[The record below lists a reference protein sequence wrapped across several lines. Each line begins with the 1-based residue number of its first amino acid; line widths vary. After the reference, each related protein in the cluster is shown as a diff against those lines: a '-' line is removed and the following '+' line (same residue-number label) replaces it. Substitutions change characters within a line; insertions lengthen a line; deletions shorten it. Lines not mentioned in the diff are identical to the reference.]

1 MHRINQYPF
10 ASLLIVVL
18 GLIAPA
24 LAADP
29 GADDR
34 RAAAREASLDRL
46 QTTAELAGTVP
57 IIVQLRTET
66 LPPIGPLRG
75 AAGGIVEAQH
85 RLTRRTR
92 GIARAQDRFAAALAD
107 RSARLSHYRYLP
119 LTALSADS
127 DTLRRLRR
135 MPEVLNISEDRP
147 HRPLLNSSVPHMGG
161 TLADTQ
167 GYTGAEWAVA
177 IIDTGVQTS
186 HPAFAG
192 RVLPQTEACFSG
204 SGIGSGSGV
213 ATGSG
218 SVAIRSLCPNLTPCM
233 GTRYPENT
241 ACGPGAGVACS
252 EHGSCWHGTHVAGI
266 ALGDHSIYRGVA
278 SGAALIPIQVFVIQ
292 DDDLVAYD
300 SDIIA
305 GLEHVLAL
313 SQDGRAIAAVNLS
326 LGGDTYA
333 STPQCDLESAATK
346 TAIDALRAAGIVTV
360 IAAGNNAGKTAIST
374 PGCISS
380 AVSVGAADDGD
391 LIPYFSNLAPALS
404 LFAPGVSI
412 TSAVLNNGLRSA
424 SGTSMAAPHV
434 AGAFAVLRQKA
445 SETLLEP
452 GIDQFVAALRLTG
465 TPITY
470 GTNAFTTPR
479 VQLDAALARI
489 SEPLPT
495 EVILD
500 SEINPGA
507 TTIVSGGFAS
517 VVSTTAYGGSAL
529 QGIRTGQPNTLRFT
543 PLSALTPRYYDLYA
557 WWPAH
562 AGNTDQ
568 AVITVMTDGYRVQFI
583 ADQQRDYGQWTLFG
597 TYLLGPA
604 SAVEISDD
612 GRPQVMADAVRLVGR
627 DLTPLLITTAD
638 LPTATAGSVY
648 SVTLT
653 ADGGIP
659 PYRWTLPSGA
669 LPAGLT
675 LDAMTGLIAGTAVTD
690 GIYAVT
696 VQARDALGQQSSRNL
711 AVQVLPSTAVF
722 NVAAQS
728 NGATAS
734 ASSRYSAA
742 FPITAVNDGDR
753 TGAHWGAGGG
763 WNDAT
768 QAQYPDWVQIDF
780 AGSRTLTEIGIA
792 TLQDNYATALDPTPS
807 MTFTNYGVTAWDI
820 AYWNGTGWVGLPGGS
835 VTGNNRVWR
844 RLTFPAVTTDRI
856 RVLVKSALA
865 GYSRIVEIE
874 ANGTVAAATDPPTVN
889 ITVPTQ
895 GTTYNAPATVTVT
908 ASAADSD
915 GSLSQ
920 VDFYA
925 DTSLIATAVEA
936 PYDCT
941 WTDVAA
947 GTYVLTAVAYD
958 DSGANTRSEPVS
970 ITVHPPLSPSI
981 NVAAQASGGVAS
993 ASSVHSAA
1001 FPIQAINN
1009 GERRGLNWGH
1019 GGGWNDASQNRYPDW
1034 VQVNFSTYRSVTGIA
1049 VFTLQDDYTV
1059 PVEPTPSQTF
1069 SKYGVTAF
1077 DLQYWD
1083 GNRWVTV
1090 PDGSITGNN
1099 RIWRSITFPAI
1110 NTDRIRVLINQA
1122 LAGYSRIVEIE
1133 AYAMAAE

>member
-1 MHRINQYPF
+1 MYRINLYLV
-10 ASLLIVVL
+10 ASLLIVLL
-18 GLIAPA
+18 GLVAPA
-24 LAADP
+24 LAADSN
-29 GADDR
+29 ADDH
-34 RAAAREASLDRL
+34 AAARAATIDRL
-46 QTTAELAGTVP
+46 QTMAELAGAVP
-57 IIVQLRTET
+57 IIVQLRTDA
-66 LPPIGPLRG
+66 LPTITPRRD
-75 AAGGIVEAQH
+75 AAGGSADAQR
-85 RLTRRTR
+85 RLALRTGR
-92 GIARAQDRFAAALAD
+92 IARAQDRFAAALAD
-107 RSARLSHYRYLP
+107 RPARLSHYRYLP
-119 LTALSADS
+119 LTALSADG
-127 DTLRRLRR
+127 DTLRRLRL
-135 MPEVLNISEDRP
+135 MPEVLSISEDRP

-167 GYTGAEWAVA
+167 GYTGADWAVA
-177 IIDTGVQTS
+177 VIDTGVQTS

-192 RVLPQTEACFSG
+192 RVLIQAEACFSG

-218 SVAIRSLCPNLTPCM
+218 SVALTSLCPNLTPCP

-266 ALGDHSIYRGVA
+266 ALGDHSVYRGVA

-292 DDDLVAYD
+292 DGDLVAYD

-313 SQDGRAIAAVNLS
+313 SQEGRAIAAVNLS

-333 STPQCDLESAATK
+333 STRQCDLESAATK

-360 IAAGNNAGKTAIST
+360 IAAGNNASKTAIAT

-380 AVSVGAADDGD
+380 AVSIGAADDGD

-412 TSAVLNNGLRSA
+412 TSAVLNNGLGSA

-434 AGAFAVLRQKA
+434 AGAVAVLRQKA

-452 GIDQFVAALRLTG
+452 GIDQFIAALRLTG
-465 TPITY
+465 TPISY

-495 EVILD
+495 ELILD
-500 SEINPGA
+500 SEIHPGA

-529 QGIRTGQPNTLRFT
+529 QGIITGQPNILRFT
-543 PLSALTPRYYDLYA
+543 PLSALTPRYYDLCA

-568 AVITVMTDGYRVQFI
+568 AVITVTTDGDRVQFMV
-583 ADQQRDYGQWTLFG
+583 DQQRDHGQWTLFG
-597 TYLLGPA
+597 TYLLGAA

-638 LPTATAGSVY
+638 LPTAAAGSVY

-659 PYRWTLPSGA
+659 PYHWTLPGGV

-675 LDAMTGLIAGTAVTD
+675 LDATTGLIAGTALTD

-696 VQARDALGQQSSRNL
+696 VQARDAAGQESSRNL
-711 AVQVLPSTAVF
+711 TIQVLPSTAVI
-722 NVAAQS
+722 NVAVQS

-742 FPITAVNDGDR
+742 FPVAAVNNGDR

-780 AGSRTLTEIGIA
+780 AGRRTITEIGIV
-792 TLQDNYATALDPTPS
+792 TLQDNYPNALDPTPS
-807 MTFTNYGVTAWDI
+807 MTFSKYGVTAWDI
-820 AYWNGTGWVGLPGGS
+820 AYWDGTDWVGLPEGN

-844 RLTFPAVTTDRI
+844 RITFPAVTTDRI
-856 RVLVKSALA
+856 RVLVKTALA

-874 ANGTVAAATDPPTVN
+874 AYGTVDAPIRPPTVN
-889 ITVPTQ
+889 
-895 GTTYNAPATVTVT
+895 
-908 ASAADSD
+908 
-915 GSLSQ
+915 
-920 VDFYA
+920 
-925 DTSLIATAVEA
+925 
-936 PYDCT
+936 
-941 WTDVAA
+941 
-947 GTYVLTAVAYD
+947 
-958 DSGANTRSEPVS
+958 
-970 ITVHPPLSPSI
+970 
-981 NVAAQASGGVAS
+981 VAAQSNGGVAS

-1001 FPIQAINN
+1001 FPVQTVNN
-1009 GERRGLNWGH
+1009 GERRGVNWGR

-1034 VQVNFSTYRSVTGIA
+1034 VQVDFAGLRSVTGIA

-1077 DLQYWD
+1077 DRQYWD

-1090 PDGSITGNN
+1090 PGGSITGNN

>member
-1 MHRINQYPF
+1 MYRINQDAVAWLFVFMLGF
-10 ASLLIVVL
+10 A
-18 GLIAPA
+18 APA

-29 GADDR
+29 KADDR
-34 RAAAREASLDRL
+34 TAAQAATFDRL
-46 QTTAELAGTVP
+46 QTMAELAGAVP
-57 IIVQLRTET
+57 IIVQLRTDA
-66 LPPIGPLRG
+66 LPTITPPRD
-75 AAGGIVEAQH
+75 AAGGSADVQR
-85 RLTRRTR
+85 RLALRTGR
-92 GIARAQDRFAAALAD
+92 IARAQDRFAAALAD
-107 RSARLSHYRYLP
+107 RPARLSRYRYLP

-161 TLADTQ
+161 TLAHAQ

-192 RVLPQTEACFSG
+192 RVLTQTEACFSG

-218 SVAIRSLCPNLTPCM
+218 SVAIRSLCPNLTPCT

-292 DDDLVAYD
+292 DGDLVAYD

-333 STPQCDLESAATK
+333 STRQCDLESAATK
-346 TAIDALRAAGIVTV
+346 IAIDALRAAGIVTV
-360 IAAGNNAGKTAIST
+360 IAAGNNASKNAIST

-380 AVSVGAADDGD
+380 AVSIGAADDGD

-412 TSAVLNNGLRSA
+412 TSAVLNNGLGSA

-452 GIDQFVAALRLTG
+452 GIDQFIAALRLTG

-495 EVILD
+495 ELILD

-517 VVSTTAYGGSAL
+517 VASTTAYGGSAL

-568 AVITVMTDGYRVQFI
+568 AVITVTTDGDRAQFMV
-583 ADQQRDYGQWTLFG
+583 DQQRDHGQWTLFG
-597 TYLLGPA
+597 TYLLGAA

-627 DLTPLLITTAD
+627 DLTPLLITTAE

-659 PYRWTLPSGA
+659 PYHWTLSSGT

-675 LDAMTGLIAGTAVTD
+675 LDATTGSIAGTAVTD
-690 GIYAVT
+690 GSYAVT
-696 VQARDALGQQSSRNL
+696 VHARDAAGQESNRNL
-711 AVQVLPSTAVF
+711 AIQVLPSTAVI

-742 FPITAVNDGDR
+742 FPVAAVNNGDR
-753 TGAHWGAGGG
+753 TAAHWGADGG

-768 QAQYPDWVQIDF
+768 LAEYPDWVQIDF
-780 AGSRTLTEIGIA
+780 AGSRTITEIGIV
-792 TLQDNYATALDPTPS
+792 TLQDNYPTPLDPTPS
-807 MTFTNYGVTAWDI
+807 MTFTKYGVTAWDI
-820 AYWNGTGWVGLPGGS
+820 AYWDGTDWIGLPEGS
-835 VTGNNRVWR
+835 VTGNNQVWR
-844 RLTFPAVTTDRI
+844 RITFPGVTTNRI
-856 RVLVKSALA
+856 RVLVKNALA
-865 GYSRIVEIE
+865 SYSRIVEIE
-874 ANGTVAAATDPPTVN
+874 AYGTVAAATRPPTVN
-889 ITVPTQ
+889 ITAPTP
-895 GTTYNAPATVTVT
+895 GTTYNAPAAVTVT

-915 GSLSQ
+915 GSLSR

-925 DTSLIATAVEA
+925 DTTLIATAVEA

-970 ITVHPPLSPSI
+970 IAVNPPPSPSI
-981 NVAAQASGGVAS
+981 NVAAQSNGGVAS

-1001 FPIQAINN
+1001 FPVQTVNDS
-1009 GERRGLNWGH
+1009 ERSGVSWGH
-1019 GGGWNDASQNRYPDW
+1019 GGGWNDASQNSYPDW
-1034 VQVNFSTYRSVTGIA
+1034 VQVSFSGYRSVTGIA
-1049 VFTLQDDYTV
+1049 VFTLQDDYTT

-1083 GNRWVTV
+1083 ATRWVTV
-1090 PDGSITGNN
+1090 PGGSITGNN
-1099 RIWRSITFPAI
+1099 RIWRSVTFPAI
-1110 NTDRIRVLINQA
+1110 STDRIRVLVNQA

-1133 AYAMAAE
+1133 AYVLATE